1 MIEKIRNSY
10 RVFLKG
16 FISLFL
22 LFQCVL
28 GILYW
33 ICNVTRSQQFDT
45 ISTVGKLMAALPVLP
60 VHLVQTGLVFAA
72 AYYFFTRFWERRR
85 SLVCALVA
93 VTVPF
98 VMQVC
103 LSETEHA
110 VALAAILCMAA
121 GIVDGHTHQESSGR
135 FQSMLCGFSLAIL
148 IYCGAAYSCAAALM
162 GGIWLF
168 IECKKLLEKKRMWI
182 LYLLVIL
189 TSVLI
194 AGYGSYKQN
203 QDNQDRMQITFESVL
218 FKRFAYPGLNE
229 NLLDGA
235 PDEIW
240 ALYNGTEI
248 EKFRHYPYLLDTT
261 LESELIETWGEERT
275 RELYL
280 EMAWYGFLCG
290 TKTDILMILEDTLCY
305 LTPQLMY
312 PFYSNGTILAEFGWS
327 YQQFISGQLYL
338 AQLYLYGSLLGYA
351 ASLLLTILYALTSGI
366 TTHFRALSATIRS
379 SWPLLLCWLGFSL
392 IFMMRGAAIF
402 NYKYAAF
409 QAILGYLPILLIF
422 RRTRTWDTSS

>member
-1 MIEKIRNSY
+1 MIKKIRNSY
-10 RVFLKG
+10 RVFLQG
-16 FISLFL
+16 FVGLFL
-22 LFQCVL
+22 TFQCVL

-33 ICNVTRSQQFDT
+33 ICNVTRAQQFDT
-45 ISTVGKLMAALPVLP
+45 VSTMGKLMAALPVLP
-60 VHLVQTGLVFAA
+60 VHLAQTGLVFAA
-72 AYYFFTRFWERRR
+72 SYYFFRRFWERGR

-110 VALAAILCMAA
+110 VALAAILCMTAV
-121 GIVDGHTHQESSGR
+121 IVDSHTHRESSGR
-135 FQSMLCGFSLAIL
+135 FQSVLCGFSLATL
-148 IYCGAAYSCAAALM
+148 IYCGAAYSYAAALM
-162 GGIWLF
+162 SGIWLF
-168 IECKKLLEKKRMWI
+168 IELKKLLEKKHRWP
-182 LYLLVIL
+182 LYLLVVLIPI
-189 TSVLI
+189 LI

-203 QDNQDRMQITFESVL
+203 QDNPDRMQITFESVL

-229 NLLDGA
+229 NLLDGM

-280 EMAWYGFLCG
+280 ELAWYGFLCG

-327 YQQFISGQLYL
+327 YQQFVSGQIYL

-351 ASLLLTILYALTSGI
+351 ASLLLTLIYALLSGI
-366 TTHFRALSATIRS
+366 TTHLRALPATIRRC
-379 SWPLLLCWLGFSL
+379 WPLLLCWIGFSL

-422 RRTRTWDTSS
+422 RRTRTWAT